1 MVTVTAPRRIRLL
14 EGSTRRMV
22 GAVLVGA
29 LATACSVALMAV
41 SAYLIARAAQQPP
54 VMYLM
59 VATVAVRT
67 FGIGRAVLRWVERV
81 LSHDTAFRLLGR
93 LRERI
98 LTKLA
103 ELAPTGLPF
112 WRRGDL
118 MSRLLADV
126 DDVGEW
132 YLRVVLPIAGSVIVS
147 GGAIVLLTV
156 LLPAAGLALAGAL
169 VVAMVIGPLL
179 DARRAGRA
187 ERDWVAARSDRA
199 ELVGRM
205 VDDLTDLSIR
215 GATAG
220 ALADLAVIETR
231 GRRAQLASARSA
243 GLAAGLAVLAM
254 GAAVLLSIVVGTDAV
269 IAGDLHPVALA
280 VIAMTPLAMSDLV
293 QAVGVAA
300 ATARRSSSAS
310 RRIRELLAT
319 GPTTAP
325 GPVDPAPLQV
335 SAPVIELHG
344 VSARWPGADRDVLT
358 GFDLTLRPGETV
370 LVSGSSGA
378 GKSTLIAL
386 LLGFLTPTAGR
397 ITVDGRDA
405 ADIDPEQWR
414 AMFGWCEQ
422 QAYLFDSTVAENVRL
437 ARPDATDDQ
446 VAAAVR
452 AAGAGDWLD
461 RLPRG
466 LDTQVGEHGS
476 AVSGGERQRLS
487 LARALLSG
495 RPVLL
500 ADEPAAHLDPATAD
514 AVTRAVLAAAPTVL
528 LVSHRPGDEALVDR
542 VVRLD

>member
-269 IAGDLHPVALA
+269 VAGDLHPVALA

-310 RRIRELLAT
+310 RRIRELLAAE
-319 GPTTAP
+319 PTTAP

-414 AMFGWCEQ
+414 ALFGWCEQ

-437 ARPDATDDQ
+437 ARPDATDDE

>member
-1 MVTVTAPRRIRLL
+1 MVIVPAPQRIRLL
-14 EGSTRRMV
+14 EGSSRRMV

-98 LTKLA
+98 LAKLA
-103 ELAPTGLPF
+103 DLAPTGLPF

-132 YLRVVLPIAGSVIVS
+132 YLRVVLPIAGSVLVS

-156 LLPAAGLALAGAL
+156 LLPVAGLVLAGAL
-169 VVAMVIGPLL
+169 IVAMVLAPLL

-215 GATAG
+215 GATADR
-220 ALADLAVIETR
+220 LAELAVIETR
-231 GRRAQLASARSA
+231 GHRAQLASARSA

-254 GAAVLLSIVVGTDAV
+254 GAAVLLSIVFGTDAV
-269 IAGDLHPVALA
+269 VAGDLHPVALA

-310 RRIRELLAT
+310 GRIRELLRT
-319 GPTTAP
+319 PSTPAP
-325 GPVDPAPLQV
+325 IDPAPLEV
-335 SAPVIELHG
+335 GAPVIELHD
-344 VSARWPGADRDVLT
+344 VSARWPGADREVLT
-358 GFDLTLRPGETV
+358 DISLTLRPGETV
-370 LVSGSSGA
+370 LVSGVSGA

-414 AMFGWCEQ
+414 RMFGWCEQ
-422 QAYLFDSTVAENVRL
+422 QAYLFDSTIAENVRL
-437 ARPDATDDQ
+437 ARPDATDDE

-452 AAGAGDWLD
+452 AAGAGDWLAG
-461 RLPRG
+461 LPRG
-466 LDTQVGEHGS
+466 LDTPVGEHGS

-487 LARALLSG
+487 LARALLAG

-500 ADEPAAHLDPATAD
+500 ADEPAAHLDPTTAD